1 MEHIHICCMYPTVL
15 VMMVSVTSLATISCD
30 RMMGVVRP
38 FHNHL
43 KPWQSIA
50 IIFVIW
56 TVSALLAVPFAVYRV
71 FTVGKALRWTCWGE
85 RLHEGNIQGL
95 N

>member
-1 MEHIHICCMYPTVL
+1 MLYVPTVL

-50 IIFVIW
+50 IIITIW
-56 TVSALLAVPFAVYRV
+56 TVSALLAVPFAIFRVY
-71 FTVGKALRWTCWGE
+71 TVGKTLR
-85 RLHEGNIQGL
+85 
-95 N
+95 